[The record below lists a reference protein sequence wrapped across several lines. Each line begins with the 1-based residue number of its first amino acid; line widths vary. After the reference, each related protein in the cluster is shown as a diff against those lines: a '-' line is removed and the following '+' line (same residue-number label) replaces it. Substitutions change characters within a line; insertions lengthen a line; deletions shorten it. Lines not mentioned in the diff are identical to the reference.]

1 MDPEVWL
8 SADMC
13 GWVGEAGG
21 RGCGTLRGCGMLGDA
36 GRCRDAGCCG
46 MLQGCG
52 MLWDTALG
60 EKFE

>member
-21 RGCGTLRGCGMLGDA
+21 RGCGTLRGCGML
-36 GRCRDAGCCG
+36 RDAAG
-46 MLQGCG
+46 MRDAMGYCS
-52 MLWDTALG
+52 WG
-60 EKFE
+60 EI